1 MIPKTSGKIFCGL
14 TRRKLNCFK
23 ALSPVTVGI
32 KPTVFQQSSMVVVV
46 WCSDLLYCFRLTSCR
61 WCNHEFCFL
70 PENQEGKYLAV
81 SPWPEAPRTLRLHSR
96 TMIRNTSVHLWMAEE
111 GKYKQT
117 VCTCWSWCSSWDLFL
132 AAALQWVV
140 VWRFHY
146 PLQPHPWLNTKFVWV
161 K

>member
-23 ALSPVTVGI
+23 ALCPVTVGI

-81 SPWPEAPRTLRLHSR
+81 SPWLKLQEHSGYTAGQWSKTHQSTSEWR
-96 TMIRNTSVHLWMAEE
+96 KKVNTNKQYVPAGPDVHLGICFWQQPCSEW
-111 GKYKQT
+111 
-117 VCTCWSWCSSWDLFL
+117 WSGGSTI
-132 AAALQWVV
+132 
-140 VWRFHY
+140 HY
-146 PLQPHPWLNTKFVWV
+146 NHIHG
-161 K
+161 